1 MKKKIG
7 FVPMDPA
14 LGAWLLEMLAK
25 HPPESE
31 NAAELCS
38 GVQELLCGELEK
50 LQGQIQERETYLAA
64 YQQFDKTIQ
73 QMKKQL
79 AQTDS
84 SH

>member
-1 MKKKIG
+1 MPTG
-7 FVPMDPA
+7 FR
-14 LGAWLLEMLAK
+14 
-25 HPPESE
+25 S
-31 NAAELCS
+31 C
-38 GVQELLCGELEK
+38 CGELEK